1 MERRVV
7 KKDRVINN
15 KGFTLIEMAMV
26 LVIIGL
32 ILGAAVTGKDLM
44 NSAKQKSVYTKFIQ
58 PWTLAVVSYYDRTGQ
73 ILGDGGDN
81 GGTAD
86 TDPDGKFDDSLT
98 FSDAIAAL
106 EDVGLTVPSSNTDES
121 SQYSYAGAYSG
132 NQTITLSLASVTS
145 KKDSGTVYNVITL
158 ADVPTDLAIAL
169 DTILDGEADG
179 TAGNF
184 RQNDETDVDTYDWP
198 NASTTTTV
206 GCLII
211 LDIP

>member
-1 MERRVV
+1 ME
-7 KKDRVINN
+7 
-15 KGFTLIEMAMV
+15 GLQTQTPMAS
-26 LVIIGL
+26 
-32 ILGAAVTGKDLM
+32 LM

-86 TDPDGKFDDSLT
+86 TDPDGKFDDGLVL
-98 FSDAIAAL
+98 SDGSTTDPTAAL
-106 EDVGLTVPSSNTDES
+106 ENVGLTLPSSNTDES

-145 KKDSGTVYNVITL
+145 KTDGGTYNVITL

-184 RQNDETDVDTYDWP
+184 RQNDETDVDTDDWP